1 MRLPDTIPLL
11 ALALGSAMT
20 LTPPTT
26 TGPARGALMLVG
38 GGANRPSFIQKFVA
52 LAGGPNATVVLIPT
66 TLEDARLTPDGLN
79 RLRDSMA
86 NILGVQRLIVLHT
99 RDRHQADSPAFVEP
113 LRHATGVWVLGGSEQ
128 YVMDA
133 YTGTRTQTEIAAV
146 LVRGGVVGGT
156 SAGAII
162 QGSAT
167 VLADSPAFKAL
178 VIDTKHTPFGL
189 LPNTIVLPHWS
200 QRSLQRVLST
210 TLATAPNLLGIGID
224 EATAAVVQQDQLDV
238 LGDGH
243 VGIYDGTDHNGKPYY
258 DLSPGQR
265 FDLTKRVVITTPAT
279 AVHHERQPLD

>member
-1 MRLPDTIPLL
+1 MRFPDPFPLL
-11 ALALGSAMT
+11 ALALGSALT
-20 LTPPTT
+20 LTPPTA
-26 TGPARGALMLVG
+26 TGPARGTLVLVG
-38 GGANRPSFIQKFVA
+38 GGPNRPSFIEKFVA
-52 LAGGPNATVVLIPT
+52 LAGGPNANVVLIPT
-66 TLEDARLTPDGLN
+66 TLEDARLTPDGLG

-99 RDRHQADSPAFVEP
+99 RDRHQADTPAFVEP
-113 LRHATGVWVLGGSEQ
+113 LRHATGVWVLGGSEE

-146 LVRGGVVGGT
+146 LARGGVLGGT

-189 LPNTIVLPHWS
+189 LLNTLVLPHWS
-200 QRSLQRVLST
+200 QRSLQQVLAT

-224 EATAAVVQQDQLDV
+224 EATAAVVAQNQLDV

-243 VGIYDGTDHNGKPYY
+243 VGIYDGADHNGKPYY
-258 DLSPGQR
+258 ELSPGQR
-265 FDLTKRVVITTPAT
+265 FDLTRHVVVPTPAW
-279 AVHHERQPLD
+279 R